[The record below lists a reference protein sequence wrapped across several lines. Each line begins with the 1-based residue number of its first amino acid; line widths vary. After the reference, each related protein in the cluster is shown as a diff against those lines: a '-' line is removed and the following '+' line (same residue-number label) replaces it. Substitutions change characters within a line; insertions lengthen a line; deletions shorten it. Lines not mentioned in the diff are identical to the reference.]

1 MARALL
7 DAARA
12 HDAPGD
18 AAPGTAALAARCVR
32 QAAGSELML
41 PKDDEHDIENVF
53 ERLIVN

>member
-12 HDAPGD
+12 HD
-18 AAPGTAALAARCVR
+18 APGTAALAARCVR